1 MSEKSL
7 ITFGKGKNIAHLENY
22 FYIHDLYDT
31 GLKLRSFETEITVKT
46 RERSLVAII
55 KLNI

>member
-7 ITFGKGKNIAHLENY
+7 IAFLKMKNIANLENY

-31 GLKLRSFETEITVKT
+31 VLKLRSFETEITVKT
-46 RERSLVAII
+46 RE
-55 KLNI
+55 